1 MTAETETTAAVGED
15 HGGKTED
22 GATIAYLSETDD
34 VKDLRVSL
42 YEALAAITDF
52 KNLDQVQELEIQLE
66 RLATDLDGRIAAA
79 QQSLVD
85 LRSVQFDVGIRREST
100 RFLLRS
106 LMEGG
111 FADWEARNLSR
122 LRGEGGPV
130 I

>member
-1 MTAETETTAAVGED
+1 MNVHKKPAPAAD
-15 HGGKTED
+15 QGGLKTED
-22 GATIAYLSETDD
+22 SATIAYVSETDD

-42 YEALAAITDF
+42 HEALAAITDF

-66 RLATDLDGRIAAA
+66 RLAHDLDGRIAAA
-79 QQSLVD
+79 QQYLVD

-111 FADWEARNLSR
+111 FADWEMRNLSR